1 MQLSSIRNDFPIF
14 NNNKDLIYL
23 DSAATSLKPQSVI
36 DAVNEYNSSYS
47 ANVFRGL
54 YPISEK
60 ATLAF
65 EESRKK
71 VSAFIGANRPEEIIF
86 TKGTT
91 ESINLVAYAWGRM
104 NIERGDEI
112 VTTIMEHHSNFVP
125 WQMLASENEASLKII
140 DIDHEGRLIF
150 QDSKNKHTARMV
162 NLSEIIT
169 KRTKIVVIA
178 HVSNV
183 LGTINPV
190 REITREVKRLNPR
203 CLVLVDG
210 SQAVPHM
217 KVDVADLGCDFYAFS
232 GHKMFGPT
240 GVGVL
245 WGKYELLDKMAP
257 FQFGGS
263 MIEKVTL
270 SRTTFK
276 TSPMK
281 FEAGTPPIAEVIG
294 LGASIDYLNNIGMEH
309 VRNHE
314 IELTAYA
321 LKHLNNLNYLSIYG
335 PEKAEYKA
343 GVISFNFYT
352 SDKKLVH
359 PHDVADVLSRDG
371 ICVRAGHHCAMPL
384 HERLGVAGSVR
395 VSFHIYNSKEDV
407 DKLIDSLNKTQTI
420 FK

>member
-1 MQLSSIRNDFPIF
+1 MLSSLRHDFPILR
-14 NNNKDLIYL
+14 NQKNLVYL
-23 DSAATSLKPQSVI
+23 DSAATSLKPQVVI

-65 EESRKK
+65 EEARKK
-71 VSAFIGANRPEEIIF
+71 VAKFIGANKTEEIIF

-91 ESINLVAYAWGRM
+91 EAINLVAYAWGRI
-104 NIERGDEI
+104 NVERGDEI
-112 VTTIMEHHSNFVP
+112 VTTVMEHHSNFVP
-125 WQMLASENEASLKII
+125 WQQLALENEATLKVI
-140 DIDHEGRLIF
+140 DIDDEGRLVF

-169 KRTKIVVIA
+169 KKTKIVAIT

-183 LGTINPV
+183 LGTINPIK
-190 REITREVKRLNPR
+190 EICREVKRLNPR

-210 SQAVPHM
+210 AQAVPHM
-217 KVDVADLGCDFYAFS
+217 KVNVSDLGCDFYAFS
-232 GHKMFGPT
+232 GHKMLGPT

-245 WGKYELLDKMAP
+245 WGRYELLNKMAP

-270 SRTTFK
+270 SESVFK
-276 TSPMK
+276 APPAK

-294 LGASIDYLNNIGMEH
+294 LGTAIDYLETHSIDKI
-309 VRNHE
+309 RKHE
-314 IELTAYA
+314 TDLIEYA
-321 LKHLNNLNYLSIYG
+321 ITQLKELPYITLYG
-335 PEKAEYKA
+335 PTDLSSRA
-343 GVISFNFYT
+343 GVLAFNVFM
-352 SDKKLVH
+352 DNKQLIH
-359 PHDVADVLSRDG
+359 PHDVAEIMQRDN
-371 ICVRAGHHCAMPL
+371 ICVRVGHHCAMPL
-384 HERLGVAGSVR
+384 HTRLNLGASVR
-395 VSFHIYNSKEDV
+395 ASLYIYNTREDV
-407 DKLIDSLNKTQTI
+407 DALVNGIKDVRKV